1 MRLLHYPPQ
10 GGVIDD
16 RVQGIGA
23 HTEYVDENNSF
34 MLTNDQLLASYEASP
49 SP

>member
-10 GGVIDD
+10 STTPLD

-23 HTEYVDENNSF
+23 HTEYVQYL
-34 MLTNDQLLASYEASP
+34 LTVP
-49 SP
+49 CC